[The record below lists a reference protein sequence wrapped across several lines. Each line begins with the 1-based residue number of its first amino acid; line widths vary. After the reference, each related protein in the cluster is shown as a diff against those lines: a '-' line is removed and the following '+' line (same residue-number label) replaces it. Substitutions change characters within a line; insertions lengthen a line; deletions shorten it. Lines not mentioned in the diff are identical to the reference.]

1 MIPKKRALL
10 SASIIAAL
18 IFHAPVFS
26 LERENLPPWVA
37 LQVGEDELRDR
48 NFAIALEYF
57 SDALAR
63 QPLFPEALLGIAQVH
78 EAAGDF
84 TLARQYYV
92 AALAQA
98 DALVVRDDITQLQLK
113 LVDLLA
119 LSDDPTDEALKMEQL
134 HQIVRRDTVFS
145 RQDDRPHQR
154 DQMRRVLYEGGLNR
168 VLVLYRLNE
177 PQSTAGHR
185 RLGNILRSSSR
196 DEDRELAVDHL
207 LFAVVEV
214 VGRAVTAMLEETF
227 DYQFSTVQELLIE
240 AQEVP
245 AVHQYLMDMELPQ
258 MLRELQGAL
267 EVAPHER
274 SGTIASEIARIQ
286 FNR

>member
-1 MIPKKRALL
+1 MVQRRALL
-10 SASIIAAL
+10 TVWVIVTFG
-18 IFHAPVFS
+18 FHAPVFS

-84 TLARQYYV
+84 SLARQYYV

-98 DALVVRDDITQLQLK
+98 DALVVRDDITRLQLR
-113 LVDLLA
+113 LVDLLS
-119 LSDDPTDEALKMEQL
+119 LSDDPVDDALKMEQL
-134 HQIVRRDTVFS
+134 HEIVRRDDIFS
-145 RQDDRPHQR
+145 RRDNRPHQR

-168 VLVLYRLNE
+168 VIVLYRLNE
-177 PQSTAGHR
+177 PQSTSGHR
-185 RLGNILRSSSR
+185 RLGNILRNSLAE
-196 DEDRELAVDHL
+196 EDRDAAVDHL

-227 DYQFSTVQELLIE
+227 DYQFDTVENLLM
-240 AQEVP
+240 QSREVP
-245 AVHQYLMDMELPQ
+245 AVHRYLLDMELPQ
-258 MLRELQGAL
+258 MLRELQSAL

-274 SGTIASEIARIQ
+274 SSTVASEIARIQ